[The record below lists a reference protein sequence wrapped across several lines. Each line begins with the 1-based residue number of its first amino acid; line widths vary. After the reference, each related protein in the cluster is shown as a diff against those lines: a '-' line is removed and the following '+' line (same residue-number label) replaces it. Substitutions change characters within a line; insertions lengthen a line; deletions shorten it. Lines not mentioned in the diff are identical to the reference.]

1 MSGRAL
7 VTGATGMLG
16 SYIAQC
22 LREAG
27 WCVRA
32 LVRSRD
38 RQPWLEGIGAERVD
52 GFLEDVNSLT
62 VAARSCDVVFH
73 AAAAI
78 GSGGDWEKY
87 RRGNV
92 EGTRNVVE
100 AAARAGARLVHVS
113 STAVYGAAR
122 YHDKSTDEFTPL
134 PELPAHDVY
143 GRSKQEAEAVV
154 LDAHRAGRCWG
165 VIVRP
170 PVMYGCRDRQF
181 VPRVGP
187 VLEAGLFPRIA
198 GGRTTLALVHARHVA
213 EGAIL
218 AAGRRTAGGK
228 AFLLT
233 NDFPVTVTDLI
244 RGAEAGLKRRIYA
257 PAVPMPVGRAGFAA
271 LQGLLG
277 LMGRG
282 DLARHA
288 TGTLDM
294 LTKDN
299 PFTSDRAR
307 SELGWSPSI
316 TPHVGLSEA
325 FRCWKSARPSSK
337 SSRSSSNSAGA

>member
-1 MSGRAL
+1 MS
-7 VTGATGMLG
+7 
-16 SYIAQC
+16 S
-22 LREAG
+22 
-27 WCVRA
+27 
-32 LVRSRD
+32 
-38 RQPWLEGIGAERVD
+38 
-52 GFLEDVNSLT
+52 SLT
-62 VAARSCDVVFH
+62 ADWRTSSSLTAAASSCDVVFH

-78 GSGGDWEKY
+78 GSGGDWEEY

-100 AAARAGARLVHVS
+100 AVSRAVARLVHVS
-113 STAVYGAAR
+113 STAVYGDAR
-122 YHDKSTDEFTPL
+122 YHDEPTDELAPL
-134 PELPAHDVY
+134 PELPAHDVH

-154 LDAHRAGRCWG
+154 LDAHRAGRSWG

-181 VPRVGP
+181 VPRVAP
-187 VLEAGLFPRIA
+187 VLERGLFPRIA

-218 AAGRRTAGGK
+218 AATRETAGGK
-228 AFLLT
+228 VFLLA
-233 NDFPVTVTDLI
+233 NDFPVTVADLV
-244 RGAEAGLKRRIYA
+244 RSAEAGLGNRIYA
-257 PAVPMPVGRAGFAA
+257 PAVPDADRGVGFAA
-271 LQGLLG
+271 LERILKAI
-277 LMGRG
+277 GRG

-316 TPHVGLSEA
+316 VPDIGLTEA
-325 FRCWKSARPSSK
+325 FRFWKSARPSSPH
-337 SSRSSSNSAGA
+337 AEA

>member
-1 MSGRAL
+1 VTGRAL

-16 SYIAQC
+16 SYIAER
-22 LREAG
+22 LREDG
-27 WCVRA
+27 WSVRA
-32 LVRSRD
+32 LVRSRA
-38 RQPWLEGIGAERVD
+38 RGAWLEGIGAELVD
-52 GFLEDVNSLT
+52 GLLENVDSLT
-62 VAARSCDVVFH
+62 AAARSCDVVFH

-78 GSGGDWEKY
+78 GPGGDWEDY

-100 AAARAGARLVHVS
+100 AASRAGARLVHVS
-113 STAVYGAAR
+113 STSVYGDAR
-122 YHDKSTDEFTPL
+122 YYDEPTDELTPL

-143 GRSKQEAEAVV
+143 GRSKQEAEVVV
-154 LDAHRAGRCWG
+154 LDAHRAGRSWAT
-165 VIVRP
+165 VVRP
-170 PVMYGCRDRQF
+170 SVMYGCRDRQF
-181 VPRVGP
+181 APRMAP
-187 VLEAGLFPRIA
+187 VLARGFFPRIA

-218 AAGRRTAGGK
+218 AAGRETAGGK
-228 AFLLT
+228 VFLLT

-244 RGAEAGLKRRIYA
+244 RCAEAGLGRRIYA
-257 PAVPMPVGRAGFAA
+257 PAVPMPIGRAGFAA
-271 LQGLLG
+271 LEGILKAT
-277 LMGRG
+277 GRG

-316 TPHVGLSEA
+316 VPDIGLTEA
-325 FRCWKSARPSSK
+325 FRFWKSAR
-337 SSRSSSNSAGA
+337 SSSHSLEE

>member
-1 MSGRAL
+1 MTGRAL

-16 SYIAQC
+16 SYIAERLQ
-22 LREAG
+22 EEG
-27 WCVRA
+27 WSVRA

-38 RQPWLEGIGAERVD
+38 RGAWLEGIGSELVD
-52 GFLEDVNSLT
+52 GSLENVDSLIA
-62 VAARSCDVVFH
+62 AARSCDVVFH

-78 GSGGDWEKY
+78 GPGGDWEEY

-100 AAARAGARLVHVS
+100 AASRAAARLVHVS
-113 STAVYGAAR
+113 STAVYGSAR
-122 YHDKSTDEFTPL
+122 YHDEPTDELAPL
-134 PELPAHDVY
+134 PDLPAYDVY
-143 GRSKQEAEAVV
+143 GRSKQAAEEVV

-165 VIVRP
+165 VVVRP

-181 VPRVGP
+181 VPRVAP
-187 VLEAGLFPRIA
+187 VLERGFFPRIA

-218 AAGRRTAGGK
+218 AGRRETAGGK

-233 NDFPVTVTDLI
+233 NDFPVTVMDLI
-244 RGAEAGLKRRIYA
+244 RGAEAGLGNRIYA
-257 PAVPMPVGRAGFAA
+257 PAVPMPIGRAGFAA
-271 LQGLLG
+271 LEGILRVI
-277 LMGRG
+277 GRG

-288 TGTLDM
+288 SGTLDM

-299 PFTSDRAR
+299 PFTSERAR

-316 TPHVGLSEA
+316 MPDVGLAEA
-325 FRCWKSARPSSK
+325 FRFWNAARSPSHP
-337 SSRSSSNSAGA
+337 AEA

>member
-16 SYIAQC
+16 SYIVEC
-22 LREAG
+22 LREDG

-38 RQPWLEGIGAERVD
+38 RGAWLEGIGAELVHGLLENVD
-52 GFLEDVNSLT
+52 SLT
-62 VAARSCDVVFH
+62 VAAKSCDAVFH

-78 GSGGDWEKY
+78 GPGGDWEEY

-100 AAARAGARLVHVS
+100 AAYRAGARLVHVS
-113 STAVYGAAR
+113 STAVYGDAR
-122 YHDKSTDEFTPL
+122 YYDEPTDELAPL
-134 PELPAHDVY
+134 PELPAYDVY

-154 LDAHRAGRCWG
+154 FDAHRAGRSWG
-165 VIVRP
+165 AVVRP
-170 PVMYGCRDRQF
+170 SVMYGCRDRQF
-181 VPRVGP
+181 VPRVAP
-187 VLEAGLFPRIA
+187 VFEHGLFPRIA

-218 AAGRRTAGGK
+218 AATQETAAGR

-233 NDFPVTVTDLI
+233 NDFPVTVQDLI
-244 RGAEAGLKRRIYA
+244 RCAGAGLGKRIYA
-257 PAVPMPVGRAGFAA
+257 PAVPMRIGRAGFVA
-271 LQGLLG
+271 LEGILKAT
-277 LMGRG
+277 GRG

-288 TGTLDM
+288 AGTLKM
-294 LTKDN
+294 LTRDN

-307 SELGWSPSI
+307 NELGWSPSI
-316 TPHVGLSEA
+316 VPDVGLTEA
-325 FRCWKSARPSSK
+325 FRFWKAT
-337 SSRSSSNSAGA
+337 RSSSPSVES

>member
-1 MSGRAL
+1 MTGRAL

-16 SYIAQC
+16 SHIVEC
-22 LREAG
+22 LREDG
-27 WCVRA
+27 WSVRA

-38 RQPWLEGIGAERVD
+38 GGAWLEPMGVELVEGLLENVD
-52 GFLEDVNSLT
+52 SL
-62 VAARSCDVVFH
+62 VAAATSCDAVFH

-78 GSGGDWEKY
+78 GAGGDWEEY

-100 AAARAGARLVHVS
+100 AASRAAARLVHVS
-113 STAVYGAAR
+113 STAVYGDAR
-122 YHDKSTDEFTPL
+122 YYDEPTDEHAPL
-134 PELPAHDVY
+134 PELPAYDVY

-154 LDAHRAGRCWG
+154 LEAHRTGRSWG
-165 VIVRP
+165 TVVRP

-181 VPRVGP
+181 VPRVAP
-187 VLEAGLFPRIA
+187 MLDHGLFPRIA

-213 EGAIL
+213 EGAVL
-218 AAGRRTAGGK
+218 AARREIAGGNVY
-228 AFLLT
+228 LLT
-233 NDFPVTVTDLI
+233 NDFPVTVTDLV
-244 RGAEAGLKRRIYA
+244 RSAETGLGKRIYA
-257 PAVPMPVGRAGFAA
+257 PAVPMPMGRVGFAA
-271 LQGLLG
+271 LQGILKTI
-277 LMGRG
+277 GRG

-288 TGTLDM
+288 KGTLDM

-316 TPHVGLSEA
+316 VPEVGLTEA
-325 FRCWKSARPSSK
+325 FRFWKSARSCVQF
-337 SSRSSSNSAGA
+337 AEA